1 MQIGMQ
7 TWLSGKQGGFG
18 AGQWAEA
25 GGAFSVERKSLN
37 VLEYVS
43 KIQMLEGASG
53 EGAERC
59 MEYSRENV

>member
-25 GGAFSVERKSLN
+25 GGALSVERKSLN
-37 VLEYVS
+37 VSEYVA
-43 KIQMLEGASG
+43 KIWTLEGAPG

-59 MEYSRENV
+59 AEYSKENV